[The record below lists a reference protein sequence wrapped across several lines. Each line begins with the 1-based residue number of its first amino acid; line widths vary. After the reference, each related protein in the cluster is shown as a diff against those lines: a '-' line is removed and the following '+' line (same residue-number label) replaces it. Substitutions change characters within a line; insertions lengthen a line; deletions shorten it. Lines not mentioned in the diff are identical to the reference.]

1 MTRQGGYFAS
11 KMCFIASLMKHII
24 VLKVPRLLWTF
35 NYRLQ
40 YIFDP
45 ARKFSAMIILF
56 LAFSIIQIE
65 IPQFR
70 VEKMEKCLV
79 AFISNIPALDYKYI
93 MDK

>member
-1 MTRQGGYFAS
+1 MLKDTKYLSLRTRGGQANTGPQIIVRTLMTRQGGYFAS

-40 YIFDP
+40 YIFDS

-65 IPQFR
+65 IP
-70 VEKMEKCLV
+70 
-79 AFISNIPALDYKYI
+79 
-93 MDK
+93 